1 VYDTSEKKMKIQI
14 RLTIIIMAMMIAMGL
29 TMTVLLVRNAAA
41 IQMEASL
48 LSQERLA
55 SEQAAL
61 TQMRYEKYLS
71 VATTLAQTM
80 ADYDTAADP
89 GFQRRTWTQL
99 IRSITQANEH
109 IVGIF
114 AVFKPNTIDP
124 GMDAQFIGV
133 PGNTENGQWAPWFT
147 RQSGS
152 LELTIFNA
160 IPEMMVLINGADA
173 RKQLIEE
180 PVARVVAGKNAFT
193 VRMSVPVIHSLSGE
207 VVGRVGININTS
219 LTQVV
224 IDTIVNDPAIT
235 DIVGMTLYSDKG
247 MVIASDNPDY
257 IGKLLSVGMTGF
269 FGEQSAEAEYNVV
282 HGIKSRYSRY
292 SPRFGENVE
301 TILYPFTVG
310 ETGVSWSVLM
320 QTPNKIISAGTD
332 AMIVFSLIVGACFLV
347 IIPILI
353 IFSTRSI
360 TKPIVAIT
368 ATLKDIAEGEGDLT
382 RTIAVQSKDEI
393 GDMARY
399 FNATLE
405 KTKNLVLTIK
415 TQSFFLAN
423 IGTDLAANM
432 SETAAAIN
440 EIAAN
445 IRSIKDRIT
454 NQSASVTEAN
464 SVMEQ
469 ITLRINTLSE
479 HVLRQGD
486 CVSRSSSAIE
496 EMIANIQSVTQT
508 LVKNGDSV
516 KDLLTASEVGRTGLE
531 DVVEDIQKIARE
543 GEGLMEINEV
553 IQNIASQTNLLSMN
567 AAIEAA
573 HAGDVG
579 KGFAVV
585 AEEIRKLAE
594 SADEQ
599 SKTIAVVLNKI
610 KESIDAITA
619 STDNVLHKFET
630 IDSGVRIVSDQT
642 QEIRSAMEE
651 QNAGSKQ
658 ILEAMGLLSEVTDLV
673 KDTSTEMLEGS
684 KQVIIESRN
693 LGQATEEISNGI
705 NEMATGANQ
714 INEAVSKVNDLSTH
728 NKENVEVLVSE
739 VEKFKVE

>member
-1 VYDTSEKKMKIQI
+1 
-14 RLTIIIMAMMIAMGL
+14 MAMMIVMGL
-29 TMTVLLVRNAAA
+29 TMSVLLVRNAST
-41 IQMEASL
+41 IQMESSL

-55 SEQAAL
+55 AEQAAI
-61 TQMRYEKYLS
+61 TRMRYESYLS
-71 VATTLAQTM
+71 IATTLAQAM
-80 ADYDTAADP
+80 ADYNTTADP
-89 GFQRRTWTQL
+89 GYQRSTWNQI
-99 IRSITQANEH
+99 IRSITLANEH
-109 IVGIF
+109 IVGVF
-114 AVFKPNTIDP
+114 AVFKPNTIDS

-133 PGNTENGQWAPWFT
+133 PGNTETGQWTPWFT

-160 IPEMMVLINGADA
+160 IPEMMVILNGADA
-173 RKQLIEE
+173 RRQMIEE
-180 PVARVVAGKNAFT
+180 PVARVVAGKNVFT
-193 VRMSVPVIHSLSGE
+193 VRLSVPVIHSLSGE

-224 IDTIVNDPAIT
+224 IDNIVNDPAIT

-247 MVIASDNPDY
+247 TVIASDNPDY
-257 IGKLLSVGMTGF
+257 VGKLLSVGMTGF
-269 FGEQSAEAEYNVV
+269 FGEQSAEAEYNVTN
-282 HGIKSRYSRY
+282 GIKSRYSRY
-292 SPRFGENVE
+292 SPRFGENLE
-301 TILYPFTVG
+301 SILYPFTIG
-310 ETGVSWSVLM
+310 ETGVSWSVMM

-332 AMIVFSLIVGACFLV
+332 AMVIFSFIVGAAFLV
-347 IIPILI
+347 IIPFLVF
-353 IFSTRSI
+353 FSTRGI
-360 TKPIVAIT
+360 IKPITAIT

-382 RTIAVQSKDEI
+382 RTITIQSKDEV

-415 TQSFFLAN
+415 TQSFSLSH

-445 IRSIKDRIT
+445 IRSIKGRIT
-454 NQSASVTEAN
+454 NQSTSVTEAN

-469 ITLRINTLSE
+469 ITLHINTLSD

-516 KDLLTASEVGRTGLE
+516 KDLLNASEVGRTGLE

-543 GEGLMEINEV
+543 GDGLTEINEV

-594 SADEQ
+594 SAEEQ

-610 KESIDAITA
+610 KESIDTITV
-619 STDNVLHKFET
+619 STDSVLHKFET
-630 IDSGVRIVSDQT
+630 IDSGVRIVSEQT
-642 QEIRSAMEE
+642 QNIRSAMEE
-651 QNAGSKQ
+651 QSIGSKQ
-658 ILEAMGLLSEVTDLV
+658 ILEDMGLLSKVTELV

-705 NEMATGANQ
+705 NEMATGADQ
-714 INEAVSKVNDLSTH
+714 INEAVSKVNDISID
-728 NKENVEVLVSE
+728 NKEGIGVLVNE
-739 VEKFKVE
+739 VGKFKVE